1 MAQQDSVRSR
11 TWLWVVLALVAVIA
25 ALYYVKSGRNTVAV
39 RVAVVERHDIDQRV
53 STNGKV
59 VPTTDF
65 QAHAPTGGEVKDL
78 YVSLDQS
85 VKAGQ
90 PLLRMDDAQ
99 ARKDVGAAEAAL
111 ASAEATLNAMKKGGT
126 QDERLAANGDLNV
139 ATMQQKQA
147 AASLQTME
155 KLQAQ
160 GAASLN
166 EVATA
171 KQRLGEADAKVNQLQ
186 TRRTNRYSGEDL
198 GTQQAQVQ
206 QAQTALDAALAEQAA
221 VDVKAPFAGTV
232 YAIPVSQYDF
242 VQSGEALLDVADL
255 SKLEVLAY
263 FDEPDVGKLAAGQ
276 PVKIVWDA
284 KPGLV
289 WHGHVLEAPTTII
302 TYGTR
307 NVGEC
312 LISVDDAHGDLLPN
326 TNVTVTV
333 TTRQHLNVLSLPREA
348 LHSDGSVNYVY
359 RIVNDKLVKTPV
371 QVDLVN
377 LTLVEITG
385 GLSAGDKVALNA
397 KTEEDL
403 TDGLPVRVE
412 N

>member
-11 TWLWVVLALVAVIA
+11 KWLWVVLALVVIA
-25 ALYYVKSGRNTVAV
+25 VVYYVKSGRKMVPV
-39 RVAVVERHDIDQRV
+39 RVAVVERHDIDQRA

-78 YVSLDQS
+78 YVSLDES

-99 ARKDVGAAEAAL
+99 ARKDVAAAEAVL
-111 ASAEATLNAMKKGGT
+111 ASADAALNAMKKGGT

-147 AASLQTME
+147 TASLQTME
-155 KLQAQ
+155 KLQEQ
-160 GAASLN
+160 GAASLS
-166 EVATA
+166 EVTSA
-171 KQRLGEADAKVNQLQ
+171 KTRLTEADAKVNQLQ
-186 TRRTNRYSGEDL
+186 TRRTSRYSSEDL

-206 QAQTALDAALAEQAA
+206 QAQAALDAARAELAA

-242 VQSGEALLDVADL
+242 VQSGEALLDVANL

-263 FDEPDVGKLAAGQ
+263 FDEPDVGKLAVGQ
-276 PVKIVWDA
+276 PVKIEWDA

-326 TNVTVTV
+326 TNVTVFV
-333 TTRQHLNVLSLPREA
+333 TTRYHPNVLTLPREA
-348 LHSDGSVNYVY
+348 LHSDGNVNYVF
-359 RIVNDKLVKTPV
+359 RIVDNKLVKTPV
-371 QVDLVN
+371 QVDMVTT
-377 LTLVEITG
+377 TLFEITG
-385 GLSAGDKVALNA
+385 GLNPGDKVALNA

-403 TDGLPVRVE
+403 ADGLPVRVE

>member
-1 MAQQDSVRSR
+1 MAQQESVRSR
-11 TWLWVVLALVAVIA
+11 TWLWVVLALAVIA
-25 ALYYVKSGRNTVAV
+25 VLYFVKSGRKTVPV
-39 RVAVVERHDIDQRV
+39 RVVVVERHDIDQRV

-59 VPTTDF
+59 VPETDF

-99 ARKDVGAAEAAL
+99 ARKDVAAAEAVLTA
-111 ASAEATLNAMKKGGT
+111 AEATLNSMKKGGT
-126 QDERLAANGDLNV
+126 QDERITANGDLNV
-139 ATMQQKQA
+139 ATMQRQQA

-166 EVATA
+166 EVASA
-171 KQRLGEADAKVNQLQ
+171 KQRLAEADSKVNQLQ
-186 TRRTNRYSGEDL
+186 TRRTGRYSSEDM

-206 QAQTALDAALAEQAA
+206 QAQAALAAAHAELAA

-232 YAIPVSQYDF
+232 YAIPVSEYDF

-263 FDEPDVGKLAAGQ
+263 FDEPDVGKLAIGQ
-276 PVKIVWDA
+276 SVKIVWDA

-333 TTRQHLNVLSLPREA
+333 TTRQHLNALSLPREA

-359 RIVNDKLVKTPV
+359 RIVDDKLVKTPV

-403 TDGLPVRVE
+403 TDGLPVKVE